1 MLKKLMAGEFSLSDT
16 FWKFGVLGLIVT
28 VFVVRFFGSML
39 AQKLSG
45 ISLWMYFTRYFH
57 PLHMNTGIL
66 ILTVC
71 YLGCLVAFVIY
82 SVVLLSGIWKSSAEY
97 DKSIWLRHVS
107 RIMMLLMLFVC
118 YKMIF

>member
-16 FWKFGVLGLIVT
+16 FWKFGVLGLVIV

-39 AQKLSG
+39 AQKLAG
-45 ISLWMYFTRYFH
+45 ISLWLYFTRYFH
-57 PLHMNTGIL
+57 PLKMNTGIL
-66 ILTVC
+66 VLAVC
-71 YLGCLVAFVIY
+71 YLGCLAAFVFY
-82 SVVLLSGIWKSSAEY
+82 SVVLVSGTWKSSAEY

-107 RIMMLLMLFVC
+107 RIMMLLMLFIC